1 MGTGRVGLV
10 ISHIDSQPEEITMKT
25 LLVTAIGCSLI
36 LLFPALAYAGTAQWN
51 LNPTSGDWNTADNW
65 TPMTIPS
72 GPADVA
78 TFDLSNTTNVS
89 ISVNTEVSGITFTL
103 AATNPYSITA
113 SPELT
118 FTISGVGIANNSGIA
133 QEFVTAVDG
142 SGNVGRIVFTDTA
155 TAGTAVFTNN
165 GSTFSSSG
173 GSTEFYDS
181 STASN
186 ASFTNRNGTGSG
198 TSATTFFD
206 TSTAASGAFTN
217 EGGATGGTPFAEGG
231 QTIFLDTS
239 TAANGTFIDN
249 GATVSGG
256 FGGAT
261 VFDDSSSAGNGSF
274 TNNGGTPSGVFALG
288 GGNTIF
294 LKTSTAAN
302 ATFINNSATTSDGE
316 AGVTEFGIFPSGEVD
331 SPTAANGTF
340 IDNGATVSGAV
351 GGQTAFYETSS
362 ADSATLIAN
371 SGTGGGEGGQIL
383 FNETST
389 GDTSRIEVFGN
400 GRLDVSGHNAPG
412 VTIGSIEGDG
422 DAFLGGNSLIVG
434 SNNLSTTFSGVI
446 QNGGLGRSL
455 IKTGAIMLNLTGSNM
470 RARHP
475 IVNQDVLKVYGS
487 TSADRLVIHEGGFG
501 GSLTKIGTG
510 TLELAGINT
519 YTGDTNVNGG
529 VLQIDGSIASNTF
542 VNDGGALAGSG
553 TVNGAVTNND
563 GGTISPGDALGEPG
577 VLTIGSNYTQVPT
590 ASLVIQIAGTDP
602 DQVSVLNV
610 LGNANLNGSLDPVLV
625 NGFVPAVGQ
634 SFAFLGYA
642 SVTGVFSHVMNSVF
656 DHGRIRWLVV
666 YNPAGAVLSVV
677 AKVTPRPRPT
687 PAPRP

>member
-1 MGTGRVGLV
+1 
-10 ISHIDSQPEEITMKT
+10 MKT
-25 LLVTAIGCSLI
+25 LLVTAIGSLI
-36 LLFPALAYAGTAQWN
+36 LLFPALAYADSAQWN

-65 TPMTIPS
+65 TPMTVPN
-72 GPADVA
+72 GPGGVA
-78 TFDLSNTTNVS
+78 TFGLSNTTNVS
-89 ISVNTEVSGITFTL
+89 ISVDTEVSGITFTL

-118 FTISGVGIANNSGIA
+118 FTISGVGITNNSGIA

-142 SGNVGRIVFTDTA
+142 SSNFGRIVFTDTA

-165 GSTFSSSG
+165 GSTFSSRG

-181 STASN
+181 STSGN
-186 ASFTNRNGTGSG
+186 ASFTNRNGTGTG
-198 TSATTFFD
+198 TSATTFFN
-206 TSTAASGAFTN
+206 TSTAASGIFTN
-217 EGGATGGTPFAEGG
+217 EGGTSNGTPFAEGG
-231 QTIFLDTS
+231 QTIFFDTS

-316 AGVTEFGIFPSGEVD
+316 AGVTEFGIFPSAEVD

-351 GGQTAFYETSS
+351 GGQTAFYEASS

-389 GDTSRIEVFGN
+389 GDTSLIEVFGN

-422 DAFLGGNSLIVG
+422 DAFLGANNLTVG

-455 IKTGAIMLNLTGSNM
+455 IKTGAIILNPRSNM
-470 RARHP
+470 RTKHP

-529 VLQIDGSIASNTF
+529 VLQIDGSIASKTF
-542 VNDGGALAGSG
+542 VNDGGKLAGSG
-553 TVNGAVTNND
+553 AVNGAVTNND

-577 VLTIGSNYTQVPT
+577 VLTIGNNYTQTPS
-590 ASLVIQIAGTDP
+590 ASLVIQIAGT
-602 DQVSVLNV
+602 
-610 LGNANLNGSLDPVLV
+610 GSRSS
-625 NGFVPAVGQ
+625 Q
-634 SFAFLGYA
+634 RSER
-642 SVTGVFSHVMNSVF
+642 SW
-656 DHGRIRWLVV
+656 RR
-666 YNPAGAVLSVV
+666 
-677 AKVTPRPRPT
+677 
-687 PAPRP
+687 

>member
-1 MGTGRVGLV
+1 
-10 ISHIDSQPEEITMKT
+10 MKT
-25 LLVTAIGCSLI
+25 LLVTAIGSLI
-36 LLFPALAYAGTAQWN
+36 LLFPALAYADSAQWN
-51 LNPTSGDWNTADNW
+51 LNPTSGDWNTANNW
-65 TPMTIPS
+65 TPMTVPNGS
-72 GPADVA
+72 GDVA
-78 TFDLSNTTNVS
+78 RFDLSNTTNVS
-89 ISVNTEVSGITFTL
+89 LSVNTEVSGITFTL

-113 SPELT
+113 NPELT
-118 FTISGVGIANNSGIA
+118 FTISGVGITNNSGIA

-155 TAGTAVFTNN
+155 TAGTAVFIND
-165 GSTFSSSG
+165 GSIFSSSG

-181 STASN
+181 STSGN
-186 ASFTNRNGTGSG
+186 ASFTNRNGTGIG
-198 TSATTFFD
+198 TSATTFFN
-206 TSTAASGAFTN
+206 TSTAASGVFTN
-217 EGGATGGTPFAEGG
+217 EGGTSGGTPFAEGG
-231 QTIFLDTS
+231 QTIFFDTS

-274 TNNGGTPSGVFALG
+274 TNNGGTPSGASALG

-316 AGVTEFGIFPSGEVD
+316 AGVTEFGLFPSAEVD

-383 FNETST
+383 FNEAST

-422 DAFLGGNSLIVG
+422 DAFLGANNLTVG

-446 QNGGLGRSL
+446 QNGGLGRSF
-455 IKTGAIMLNLTGSNM
+455 KTGAIILNPTGSNM
-470 RARHP
+470 RTRHP
-475 IVNQDVLKVYGS
+475 TVNQDVLKVSGS
-487 TSADRLVIHEGGFG
+487 TSADRLVLHEGGFG
-501 GSLTKIGTG
+501 ASLTKIGTG

-542 VNDGGALAGSG
+542 VNDGGKLAGSG
-553 TVNGAVTNND
+553 AVNGAVTNNN
-563 GGTISPGDALGEPG
+563 GGTISPGDGLGETG
-577 VLTIGSNYTQVPT
+577 VLTIGGNYTQTPS

-642 SVTGVFSHVMNSVF
+642 SVTGVFSRITNSVF
-656 DHGRIRWLVV
+656 DHGRIRWSVV
-666 YNPAGAVLSVV
+666 YTPAGAVLSVV
-677 AKVTPRPRPT
+677 TKVAPRPRPT
-687 PAPRP
+687 PAPHP

>member
-1 MGTGRVGLV
+1 MGAGRVGLV
-10 ISHIDSQPEEITMKT
+10 ISHIDSKPEEITMKT

-65 TPMTIPS
+65 TPMTIPN
-72 GPADVA
+72 GPGGVA

-89 ISVNTEVSGITFTL
+89 ISVDTEVSGITFTL

-113 SPELT
+113 SPELI
-118 FTISGVGIANNSGIA
+118 FTISGVGITNNSGIA

-142 SGNVGRIVFTDTA
+142 SNFGRIVFTDTA

-198 TSATTFFD
+198 TSATTFLD
-206 TSTAASGAFTN
+206 TSTAASGVFTN

-261 VFDDSSSAGNGSF
+261 VFEDSSSAGNGSF

-316 AGVTEFGIFPSGEVD
+316 AGVTEFGIFPSAEVD

-371 SGTGGGEGGQIL
+371 SGTGGGQGGRIL
-383 FNETST
+383 FNEAST

-400 GRLDVSGHNAPG
+400 GRLDVSGHNAPE

-422 DAFLGGNSLIVG
+422 DAFLGANNLTVG

-455 IKTGAIMLNLTGSNM
+455 IKTGAIILNPRSNM
-470 RARHP
+470 RTRHP

-542 VNDGGALAGSG
+542 VNDGGTLAGSG

-563 GGTISPGDALGEPG
+563 GGTISPGDGLGEPG
-577 VLTIGSNYTQVPT
+577 VLTIGGNYTQTPS

-642 SVTGVFSHVMNSVF
+642 SVTGVFSHIMNSVF

>member
-1 MGTGRVGLV
+1 V
-10 ISHIDSQPEEITMKT
+10 KT
-25 LLVTAIGCSLI
+25 LLVTAIGSLI
-36 LLFPALAYAGTAQWN
+36 LLFPALAYADSAQWN

-65 TPMTIPS
+65 TPMTVPN
-72 GPADVA
+72 GPGNIA

-89 ISVNTEVSGITFTL
+89 LSVNTEVSGITFTL

-113 SPELT
+113 NPELT
-118 FTISGVGIANNSGIA
+118 FTISGVGITNNSGIA

-142 SGNVGRIVFTDTA
+142 AGNFGRIAFTGTA
-155 TAGTAVFTNN
+155 TAGTAVFIND
-165 GSTFSSSG
+165 GSIFSSSG

-181 STASN
+181 STSGN
-186 ASFTNRNGTGSG
+186 ASFTNRNGTGIG
-198 TSATTFFD
+198 TSATTFFN
-206 TSTAASGAFTN
+206 TSTAASGVFTN

-231 QTIFLDTS
+231 QTIFFDTS

-274 TNNGGTPSGVFALG
+274 TNNGGTPSGASALG

-302 ATFINNSATTSDGE
+302 ATFINNNATTSDGE
-316 AGVTEFGIFPSGEVD
+316 AGVTEFGQFPSAEVD

-340 IDNGATVSGAV
+340 VDNGATVSGAV

-383 FNETST
+383 FNEAST

-412 VTIGSIEGDG
+412 VTIGSIQGDG
-422 DAFLGGNSLIVG
+422 GAFLGTNNLTVG

-446 QNGGLGRSL
+446 QNGAPGRSF
-455 IKTGAIMLNLTGSNM
+455 KTGAIILNPTGSNM
-470 RARHP
+470 RTRHP
-475 IVNQDVLKVYGS
+475 TVNQDVLKVSGS
-487 TSADRLVIHEGGFG
+487 TSADRLVLHEGGFG
-501 GSLTKIGTG
+501 ASLTKIGTG

-542 VNDGGALAGSG
+542 VNDGGELAGTG
-553 TVNGAVTNND
+553 VVNGAVTNNN
-563 GGTISPGDALGEPG
+563 GGTISPGDGLGETG
-577 VLTIGSNYTQVPT
+577 ILTIGGNYTQTPS

-610 LGNANLNGSLDPVLV
+610 LGNANLNGSLDPILV

-642 SVTGVFSHVMNSVF
+642 SVTGFFSHIANSVF
-656 DHGRIRWLVV
+656 DHGRIRWSVV
-666 YNPAGAVLSVV
+666 YTPAGAVLSVV
-677 AKVTPRPRPT
+677 TKVAPRPRPT
-687 PAPRP
+687 PAPHP